1 MNSRSHYSQHLNFP
15 PSSTFGGK
23 PRTKTPSSYCPPAPP
38 RFLQRQPVEGT
49 RSQKAPEKPETKEK
63 TIPPQDPVTYR
74 SKNCTFRQDYLFPL
88 TYDPLEGPLDL
99 QDQNS
104 PENKNMSSLSISESA
119 EESSPKDKASP
130 AKPKK
135 STFKPY
141 VKKEASSGFGFW
153 STGLEDSLLTEST
166 FTYKTRAPLKKP
178 VKKPI
183 DNYTKEQKKTL
194 SKLASSSFEID
205 SKWSPTMVRS

>member
-1 MNSRSHYSQHLNFP
+1 MNSRSRYSQHRAFH

-23 PRTKTPSSYCPPAPP
+23 PRTKAPSSYRPPAPP
-38 RFLQRQPVEGT
+38 RFLQRQPVGGT
-49 RSQKAPEKPETKEK
+49 RSQKATEKPETKEK
-63 TIPPQDPVTYR
+63 TIPRHDPLSYR

-88 TYDPLEGPLDL
+88 TYDPLESPVDL

-130 AKPKK
+130 AKPKQ
-135 STFKPY
+135 STSKPY
-141 VKKEASSGFGFW
+141 VKKETSSGFGFW

-178 VKKPI
+178 FKKPI
-183 DNYTKEQKKTL
+183 DNNTKEKKKTQ
-194 SKLASSSFEID
+194 SKLASSSFEND
-205 SKWSPTMVRS
+205 SKWSPTMVPS